1 MKKEPN
7 NSSTLVRLTEKGQIV
22 IPEAVDV
29 RVGLE
34 VGDYLE
40 ASTDGKRVI
49 LTPKAVVVVDRDDPR
64 ANGGASKRP

>member
-1 MKKEPN
+1 MKKETEKPI
-7 NSSTLVRLTEKGQIV
+7 LVRLKEKGQVV
-22 IPEAVDV
+22 IPEAVRV

>member
-1 MKKEPN
+1 MKKETEKPI
-7 NSSTLVRLTEKGQIV
+7 LVRLKEKGQIV
-22 IPEAVDV
+22 IPEAVRV

-40 ASTDGKRVI
+40 ASTAGKRVI